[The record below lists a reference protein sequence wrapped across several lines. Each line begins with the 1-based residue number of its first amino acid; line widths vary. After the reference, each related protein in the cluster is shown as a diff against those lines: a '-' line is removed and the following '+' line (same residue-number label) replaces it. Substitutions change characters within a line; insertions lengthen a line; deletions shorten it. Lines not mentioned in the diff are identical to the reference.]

1 MSLEIVSLGDLLQA
15 GLEEKKIQLLLEE
28 FKTLPNYRSGDTHD
42 VEKFL
47 VNNSIQY
54 QKMGLATTHLIYS
67 SYKEKNVLVGYFA
80 IANKPLVL
88 NSRTYNGL
96 SKSQQKKFSKIGYRL
111 KAEDGKQRNS
121 DLIIPSFL
129 IGQLGKNYSEEALKT
144 KIINGF
150 NILALAEDTIKQAI
164 SVVNGKYIWLE
175 CKPSEKLI
183 NFYLNSG
190 YTQIA
195 DYKDQHNNLCVFIKK
210 IF

>member
-1 MSLEIVSLGDLLQA
+1 MSLEVVSLADLLQA
-15 GLEEKKIQLLLEE
+15 KLDEESIQILLED
-28 FKTLPNYRSGDTHD
+28 FKTLPDYRTGDTHD

-67 SYKEKNVLVGYFA
+67 PYKGKNVLVGYFA

-96 SKSQQKKFSKIGYRL
+96 SKNQQKKFSKIGYRL

-129 IGQLGKNYSEEALKT
+129 VGQLGKNYSEEALKT
-144 KIINGF
+144 KAINGF
-150 NILALAEDTIKQAI
+150 NILGMAEDTIKQAI

-175 CKPSEKLI
+175 CKPNEKLMD
-183 NFYLNSG
+183 FYINSG
-190 YTQIA
+190 YTQIS